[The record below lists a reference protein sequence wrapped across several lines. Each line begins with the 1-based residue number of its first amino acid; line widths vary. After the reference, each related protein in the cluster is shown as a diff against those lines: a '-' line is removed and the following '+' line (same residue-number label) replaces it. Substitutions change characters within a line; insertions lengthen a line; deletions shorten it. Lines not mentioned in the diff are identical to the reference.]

1 MKKFT
6 AAISIFFAWAGGAII
21 LLCSILVSL
30 DVLTR
35 KLLGSTFFE
44 SFELS
49 TYGFA
54 ITVSLGCAYALITK
68 SHIRIEVLY
77 RMLPHLLQRVLD
89 ILAIFALLV
98 AAGVLVW
105 YAWSTFES
113 SLILGAHSNT
123 PLSVP
128 LVIPQGLW
136 LVGLVWF
143 ALAAAYLFLRG
154 LFNFI
159 AGRHHEVVAD
169 IGIASMEEEIEANT
183 ETPRPL
189 RNEPLT
195 PEPKRLEV
203 G

>member
-6 AAISIFFAWAGGAII
+6 ATVSTVFAWAGGALI

-35 KLLGSTFFE
+35 KLLGWTYFE

-49 TYGFA
+49 TYAFA
-54 ITVSLGCAYALITK
+54 IAVSLGCAYALISK

-77 RMLPHLLQRVLD
+77 RLLPDIVQRVLD
-89 ILAIFALLV
+89 LVSILGLLV
-98 AAGVLVW
+98 GATVLVW
-105 YAWSTFES
+105 YAWSAFDS
-113 SLILGAHSNT
+113 SLILGARSNT

-136 LVGLVWF
+136 LIGLVWF
-143 ALAAAYLFLRG
+143 ALSAAFLFLRA
-154 LFNFI
+154 LIHFFT
-159 AGRHHEVVAD
+159 GRHDEIIED
-169 IGIASMEEEIEANT
+169 IGIASMEEEIEASTDLQADVRVKSKNA
-183 ETPRPL
+183 EI
-189 RNEPLT
+189 
-195 PEPKRLEV
+195 

>member
-6 AAISIFFAWAGGAII
+6 ATVSTVFAWAGGALI

-35 KLLGSTFFE
+35 KLLGWTYFE

-49 TYGFA
+49 TYAFA
-54 ITVSLGCAYALITK
+54 ITVSLGCAYALISK

-77 RMLPHLLQRVLD
+77 RLLPDIVQRVLD
-89 ILAIFALLV
+89 LVSILGLLV
-98 AAGVLVW
+98 GATVLVW
-105 YAWSTFES
+105 YAWSAFES
-113 SLILGAHSNT
+113 SLILGARSNT

-136 LVGLVWF
+136 LIGLVWF
-143 ALAAAYLFLRG
+143 ALSAAFLFLRA
-154 LFNFI
+154 LVHFFT
-159 AGRHHEVVAD
+159 GRHDEIIED
-169 IGIASMEEEIEANT
+169 IGIASMEEEIEASTDLQTDVRVKSKNA
-183 ETPRPL
+183 EI
-189 RNEPLT
+189 
-195 PEPKRLEV
+195 

>member
-6 AAISIFFAWAGGAII
+6 ATVSTVFAWAGGALI

-35 KLLGSTFFE
+35 KLLGWTYFE

-49 TYGFA
+49 TYAFA
-54 ITVSLGCAYALITK
+54 IAVSLGCAYALISK

-77 RMLPHLLQRVLD
+77 RLLPDIVQRVLD
-89 ILAIFALLV
+89 LVSILGLLV
-98 AAGVLVW
+98 GATVLVW
-105 YAWSTFES
+105 YAWSAFES
-113 SLILGAHSNT
+113 SLILGARSNT

-136 LVGLVWF
+136 LIGLVWF
-143 ALAAAYLFLRG
+143 ALSAAFLFLRA
-154 LFNFI
+154 LVHFFT
-159 AGRHHEVVAD
+159 GRHDEIIED
-169 IGIASMEEEIEANT
+169 IGIASMEEEIEASTDLQADVRVKSKNA
-183 ETPRPL
+183 EI
-189 RNEPLT
+189 
-195 PEPKRLEV
+195 

>member
-6 AAISIFFAWAGGAII
+6 ATVSTVFAWAGGALI

-35 KLLGSTFFE
+35 KLLGWTYFE

-49 TYGFA
+49 TYAFA
-54 ITVSLGCAYALITK
+54 IAVSLGCAYALISK

-77 RMLPHLLQRVLD
+77 RLLPDIVQRVLD
-89 ILAIFALLV
+89 LVSILGLLV
-98 AAGVLVW
+98 GATVLVW
-105 YAWSTFES
+105 YAWSAFDS
-113 SLILGAHSNT
+113 SLILGARSNT

-136 LVGLVWF
+136 LIGLVWF
-143 ALAAAYLFLRG
+143 ALSAAFLFLRA
-154 LFNFI
+154 LVHFFT
-159 AGRHHEVVAD
+159 GRHDEIIED
-169 IGIASMEEEIEANT
+169 IGIASMEEEIEASTDLQADVRVKSKNA
-183 ETPRPL
+183 EI
-189 RNEPLT
+189 
-195 PEPKRLEV
+195 

>member
-6 AAISIFFAWAGGAII
+6 ATVSTVFAWAGGALI

-35 KLLGSTFFE
+35 KLLGWTYFE

-49 TYGFA
+49 TYAFA
-54 ITVSLGCAYALITK
+54 IAVSLGCAYALISK

-77 RMLPHLLQRVLD
+77 RLLPDIVQRVLD
-89 ILAIFALLV
+89 LVSILGLLV
-98 AAGVLVW
+98 GATVLVW
-105 YAWSTFES
+105 YAWSAFDS
-113 SLILGAHSNT
+113 SLILGARSNT

-136 LVGLVWF
+136 LIGLVWF
-143 ALAAAYLFLRG
+143 ALSAAFLFLRA
-154 LFNFI
+154 LVHFFT
-159 AGRHHEVVAD
+159 GRHDEIIED
-169 IGIASMEEEIEANT
+169 IGIASMEEEIEASTDLQTDVRVKSKNA
-183 ETPRPL
+183 EI
-189 RNEPLT
+189 
-195 PEPKRLEV
+195 

>member
-6 AAISIFFAWAGGAII
+6 ATVSTVFAWAGGALI

-35 KLLGSTFFE
+35 KLLGWTYFE

-49 TYGFA
+49 TYAFA
-54 ITVSLGCAYALITK
+54 IAVSLGCAYALISK

-77 RMLPHLLQRVLD
+77 RLLPDIVQRVLD
-89 ILAIFALLV
+89 LVSILGLLV
-98 AAGVLVW
+98 GATVLVW
-105 YAWSTFES
+105 YAWSAFDS
-113 SLILGAHSNT
+113 SLILGARSNT

-136 LVGLVWF
+136 LIGLVWF
-143 ALAAAYLFLRG
+143 ALSAAFLFLRA
-154 LFNFI
+154 LIHFFT
-159 AGRHHEVVAD
+159 GRHDEIIED
-169 IGIASMEEEIEANT
+169 IGIASMEEEIEASTDLQTDVRVKSKNA
-183 ETPRPL
+183 EI
-189 RNEPLT
+189 
-195 PEPKRLEV
+195 